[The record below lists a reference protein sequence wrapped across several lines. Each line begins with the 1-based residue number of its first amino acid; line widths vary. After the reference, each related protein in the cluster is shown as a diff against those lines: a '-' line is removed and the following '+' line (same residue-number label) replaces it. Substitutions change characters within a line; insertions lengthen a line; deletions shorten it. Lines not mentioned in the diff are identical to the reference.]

1 MIMYKERLNEYIER
15 LDEEEARDLF
25 MLIELI
31 RQGKRVWEE
40 DPGLAYHQ
48 YSKHSRFRIFMS
60 PRRSERGPLP
70 PLIKSYRNARNIK
83 LPDPD
88 LSLVSNPIGDSIIKR
103 RSFRDFK
110 PRVMPINVLST
121 LLHLSVG
128 ITGWDNHWPLRAYPS
143 AGALQPVE
151 TYIIANY
158 VDTINMGLYH
168 YNVLDHSLEILKE
181 GDFRKNI
188 VDIALDQ
195 DFLYN
200 ASIILILSIVYARTL
215 WKYGDRAYRYAL
227 LDTGASM
234 ENIYLAAT
242 AMNLGACAIGAYYD
256 DDLNSL
262 LELDTNTEITQ
273 VMVAVGYKE

>member
-1 MIMYKERLNEYIER
+1 MIMYKEQLNEYIKK
-15 LDEEEARDLF
+15 LNEEEARDLF

-31 RQGKRVWEE
+31 TQGKKVWEK
-40 DPGLAYHQ
+40 DPGLTYHQ

-60 PRRSERGPLP
+60 PRRAERGPLP
-70 PLIKSYRNARNIK
+70 PLIKKYKNVRNIK
-83 LPDPD
+83 LPDPN
-88 LSLVSNPIGDSIIKR
+88 LSLVSNPIGNSIIKR

-110 PRVMPINVLST
+110 PRAMPIDVLST
-121 LLHLSVG
+121 LLHLAVG
-128 ITGWDNHWPLRAYPS
+128 ITAWDDHWPLRAYPS

-151 TYIIANY
+151 IYIIANY
-158 VDTINMGLYH
+158 VNAINMGLYH

-181 GDFRKNI
+181 GDFRKTI

-200 ASIILILSIVYARTL
+200 ASVILILSIVYARTL

-234 ENIYLAAT
+234 ENIYLVAT

-256 DDLNSL
+256 DDLNNL

>member
-1 MIMYKERLNEYIER
+1 MYKEQLNEYIKR
-15 LDEEEARDLF
+15 LNDEEAKDLL

-31 RQGKRVWEE
+31 TQGKKAWEK
-40 DPGLAYHQ
+40 DPGLTYHK
-48 YSKHSRFRIFMS
+48 YSKHNRFRIFMS
-60 PRRSERGPLP
+60 PRRTERGPLP
-70 PLIKSYRNARNIK
+70 PLIKKYKNAINIK
-83 LPDPD
+83 LPSPN
-88 LSLVSNPIGDSIIKR
+88 LSLVLNPTGDSIIKR

-110 PRVMPINVLST
+110 PKIMPIDVLST
-121 LLHLSVG
+121 LLHLAVG
-128 ITGWDNHWPLRAYPS
+128 ITAWDDDWPLRAYPS

-151 TYIIANY
+151 IYIIANY
-158 VDTINMGLYH
+158 VDTIKMGLYH
-168 YNVLDHSLEILKE
+168 YNALDHSLEILKE
-181 GDFRKNI
+181 GDFRKTI
-188 VDIALDQ
+188 VDIALNQ

-200 ASIILILSIVYARTL
+200 ASVILILSTVYERTL

-256 DDLNSL
+256 DDLNNL
-262 LELDTNTEITQ
+262 LELNTDTEITQ